1 MQPKGFLVM
10 GVAGSGKS
18 TLGKALAR
26 QLEWDFLDGDDFHPA
41 ENIAKM
47 TAGIPLTD
55 SDRTPWL
62 EALNLQLVSVLTANH
77 HPVLA
82 CSALKEKYRARLL
95 AGTDGVAI
103 LYLKGNYEL
112 IRSRL
117 LARESHYMKEDLLQ
131 SQFDALEEP
140 EEAVVLDISMPI
152 NKMLYT
158 ILSSYPT
165 LERSKK

>member
-1 MQPKGFLVM
+1 V
-10 GVAGSGKS
+10 
-18 TLGKALAR
+18 LA
-26 QLEWDFLDGDDFHPA
+26 
-41 ENIAKM
+41 
-47 TAGIPLTD
+47 
-55 SDRTPWL
+55 
-62 EALNLQLVSVLTANH
+62 ANR

-95 AGTDGVAI
+95 AGTDGMAI
-103 LYLKGNYEL
+103 LNLIGSYEL

-152 NKMLYT
+152 NKMLYK